1 MWSEA
6 WPSQEIL
13 NLRKQFE
20 AAIRLVEAP
29 SREQPDE
36 VTRALSRFLVVRAS
50 GYLEAVVDE
59 CCRSL
64 IRSKAAPNVASFA
77 SSWFGT
83 GRNPSPGK
91 LLELVGKFNGDWK
104 ESLCK
109 EFDEDDEYLRRE
121 LDLLVSK
128 RNRIAHGLGE
138 GIGARKALE
147 FASTV
152 TQVTNWFVKTFDP
165 R

>member
-50 GYLEAVVDE
+50 
-59 CCRSL
+59 
-64 IRSKAAPNVASFA
+64 PNVASFA

-91 LLELVGKFNGDWK
+91 LLELVGKFSGDWK

-138 GIGARKALE
+138 GIGARKALD

-152 TQVTNWFVKTFDP
+152 NHVTDWFVKTFDP